1 MDYKDVFKVLARVSK
16 KPVLLVDLEAKV
28 LEHNEIFSNIS
39 HNVCETI
46 NNESFLKLDAAISF
60 KKYLKTASKSLNLI
74 NSGAS
79 INGKQYILECA
90 RFMPEGGAGVLLLLY
105 INERTSV
112 KEKFQEL
119 NDIYNFSYDVAKNKS
134 LEKKLINQA
143 KEIERSEKEI
153 SKLFKVDDVTKL
165 ATRDY
170 FLELLKESIQVANLL
185 KNKLAIIYCD
195 IDNFK
200 KVNERYGRCFGDKLL
215 KTIADK
221 IKLAVPQNT
230 IISRFNADQFAIM
243 LKGNKHVSK
252 FETYLQKLEKIFSNK
267 IIVEG
272 IELYNTASF
281 GIVFYP
287 EEGNTAETL
296 ITNLELTKDK
306 AKAMMGTS
314 RCYFSKEIKENYSRF
329 NKIEIGLR
337 KAIENN
343 ELFLVYQ
350 PQYCLKEKRFSGI
363 EVLCRWNDEHLGT
376 VSPAEF
382 ILVAEESILIKDLT
396 VYVFKLAL
404 SKFKGLLERN
414 PILKDIEL
422 SLNVSTVYL
431 NDKTAFNELMDLANS
446 SGVDSKNICFEITE
460 TALMENT
467 KVAVDLLNKS
477 KRVGYSHAIDDFGVG
492 QSSLSYLRS
501 LPVNQVKIDGSFIRN
516 IDKNKGDLTIVKA
529 IINLVSTLGFKTVA
543 ECVETKEQLELLKEI
558 ECDSIQGYYTGRP
571 VLMSELEKIIVN
583 KFEY

>member
-1 MDYKDVFKVLARVSK
+1 MKYKDVFKILARVSK
-16 KPVLLVDLEAKV
+16 KPVLLVNLDAKI
-28 LEHNEIFSNIS
+28 LEHNEIFSNII

-46 NNESFLKLDAAISF
+46 NNESFLKLDDAVSL
-60 KKYLKTASKSLNLI
+60 KKYLKIASKSLNLT

-90 RFMPEGGAGVLLLLY
+90 RFMPEAGAGILLLLY
-105 INERTSV
+105 INEKTSV

-119 NDIYNFSYDVAKNKS
+119 NDIYNFSYDVAKNRS

-143 KEIERSEKEI
+143 KEIERSKQEI

-165 ATRDY
+165 ATKDY
-170 FLELLKESIQVANLL
+170 FLEVLKESVQVANLL
-185 KNKLAIIYCD
+185 KNKLAIIFID

-200 KVNERYGRCFGDKLL
+200 QINEVYGRYFGDKLL
-215 KTIADK
+215 KHIADE
-221 IKLAVPQNT
+221 IIHIMPRNAF
-230 IISRFNADQFAIM
+230 ISRFNADNYAII
-243 LKGNKHVSK
+243 LKDNQQVAN
-252 FETYLQKLEKIFSNK
+252 FREYLKLLEKIFVDK
-267 IIVEG
+267 ITIEDVE
-272 IELYNTASF
+272 LFNTASF
-281 GIVFYP
+281 GVVFYP
-287 EEGNTAETL
+287 EEATTAEAL
-296 ITNLELTKDK
+296 ITGAELAIDN
-306 AKAMMGTS
+306 AKSMVGVS
-314 RCYFSKEIKENYSRF
+314 RCYFSKEVKDSYSRF

-337 KAIENN
+337 QAIENN
-343 ELFLVYQ
+343 RLYLVYQ
-350 PQYCLKEKRFSGI
+350 PQYCLKENKFSGI

-404 SKFKGLLERN
+404 TKFKGLLERN

-431 NDKTAFNELMDLANS
+431 NDKTAFNELMDLANN

-477 KRVGYSHAIDDFGVG
+477 KRIGYSHAIDDFGVG
-492 QSSLSYLRS
+492 QSSLSYLKS
-501 LPVNQVKIDGSFIRN
+501 LPVNQIKIDGSFIRN
-516 IDKNKGDLTIVKA
+516 IDKNKRDLTIVKA
-529 IINLVSTLGFKTVA
+529 IINLVSTLGFKTIA

-558 ECDSIQGYYTGRP
+558 ECDNIQGYYTGRP
-571 VLMSELEKIIVN
+571 MLISELEKIIVN